1 MGTVHFKCIYG
12 SKNIISKGE
21 FIMGVYFNDTNSV
34 LIFVVGILVTTLFII
49 GVWELMREGLTG
61 IPGTISMKIRKHD
74 PNESE

>member
-1 MGTVHFKCIYG
+1 MGTVYFKCFY
-12 SKNIISKGE
+12 SSENIISKGE
-21 FIMGVYFNDTNSV
+21 FIIGEYFNDTNSV

-61 IPGTISMKIRKHD
+61 IPGTISMKIKSGE

>member
-1 MGTVHFKCIYG
+1 M
-12 SKNIISKGE
+12 NE
-21 FIMGVYFNDTNSV
+21 YFNDTNSL
-34 LIFVVGILVTTLFII
+34 LIFVVGILVTSLFIV

>member
-1 MGTVHFKCIYG
+1 MG
-12 SKNIISKGE
+12 E
-21 FIMGVYFNDTNSV
+21 YFNDTNSV

-61 IPGTISMKIRKHD
+61 IPGTFSMKIQKHE